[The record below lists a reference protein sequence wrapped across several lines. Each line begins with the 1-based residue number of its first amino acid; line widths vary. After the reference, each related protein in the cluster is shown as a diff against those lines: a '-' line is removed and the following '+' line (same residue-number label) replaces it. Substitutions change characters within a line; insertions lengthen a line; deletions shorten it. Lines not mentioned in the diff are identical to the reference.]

1 MIMGRCSWPIADVPP
16 PHGIRDSERQ
26 RPVPLRL
33 QAEYRAFA
41 VESEFVDH
49 VDPGSVPMIAEM
61 APLHRPR
68 NDVGPKGGNAFA
80 AGIAHRRIDDSICPA
95 VTALASEDLRR
106 RIIVRC
112 EQGFEAPLRSDIEQ
126 IGPRSEET
134 T

>member
-80 AGIAHRRIDDSICPA
+80 AGIAHR
-95 VTALASEDLRR
+95 
-106 RIIVRC
+106 
-112 EQGFEAPLRSDIEQ
+112 
-126 IGPRSEET
+126 SEEHT
-134 T
+134 SELQSLMRISYAVFRLKKNKLNNILQT

>member
-1 MIMGRCSWPIADVPP
+1 
-16 PHGIRDSERQ
+16 
-26 RPVPLRL
+26 
-33 QAEYRAFA
+33 
-41 VESEFVDH
+41 
-49 VDPGSVPMIAEM
+49 MIAEM

-126 IGPRSEET
+126 IGRPRPDQSALTEIHPRSVRPLAKAMRLMMRA
-134 T
+134 

>member
-49 VDPGSVPMIAEM
+49 FDPGSVPMIAEM

-95 VTALASEDLRR
+95 VTALASEDRRR
-106 RIIVRC
+106 RIIVR
-112 EQGFEAPLRSDIEQ
+112 RSDEH
-126 IGPRSEET
+126 PSELT
-134 T
+134 SSMGH